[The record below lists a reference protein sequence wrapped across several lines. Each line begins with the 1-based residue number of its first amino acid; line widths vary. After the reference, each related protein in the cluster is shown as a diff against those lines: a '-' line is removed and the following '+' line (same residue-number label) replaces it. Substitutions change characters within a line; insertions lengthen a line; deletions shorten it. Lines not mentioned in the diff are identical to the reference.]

1 MKKKIIITLIMLGV
15 AGAGWAAYFFF
26 FKDDTAKK
34 RETKIVSPEI
44 GKIEVLISTTGSV
57 QPRNRVEIKPTVG
70 GRIDSILV
78 EEGDKV
84 KKGQTV
90 AWMSS
95 TDRAVLLD
103 AAKSQGPEVIK
114 HWKEVY
120 KPTPLI
126 ASIDGEVIVRSI
138 EPGQSVTT
146 ATVVLVISDTL
157 IVNARVDE
165 TDIGKVKVGQDAKI
179 SLDAYADVK
188 ERGTVE
194 HISYE
199 SKVVSNVTT
208 YDVQVIPQK
217 TPSVFRSGMSA
228 DINIIQERKKDIMI
242 LPQEAIRK
250 EGKEVFVMV
259 KKAEKDPPVK
269 VQVETGIK
277 DLNNIEII
285 SGLTLEDKV
294 VIESKKFVLS
304 EKSTTT
310 NPFMPASPNTRGASG
325 AGGSRR

>member
-1 MKKKIIITLIMLGV
+1 MKKKIIIILIVLGV
-15 AGAGWAAYFFF
+15 AGAGWAAYYFY
-26 FKDDTAKK
+26 FKNDTAKK
-34 RETKIVSPEI
+34 SEIKIVSPEI
-44 GKIEVLISTTGSV
+44 GKIELLISTTGSI
-57 QPRNRVEIKPTVG
+57 QPRNRVEIKPTVN

-78 EEGDKV
+78 EEGSRV

-103 AAKSQGPEVIK
+103 AAKSQGEAVIK
-114 HWKEVY
+114 HWEEVY

-126 ASIDGEVIVRSI
+126 APIDGEVIVRNV

-146 ATVVLVISDTL
+146 ATPVLVISDTL

-188 ERGTVE
+188 ERGTVD

-199 SKVVSNVTT
+199 SRVVSNVTT
-208 YDVQVIPQK
+208 YDVQIIPRK
-217 TPSVFRSGMSA
+217 IPSVFRSGMSA

-242 LPQEAIRK
+242 LPQDAIRK
-250 EGKEVFVMV
+250 EGKELFVMV
-259 KKAEKDPPVK
+259 KKSEKDPPVK
-269 VQVETGIK
+269 VTVEIGIK
-277 DLNNIEII
+277 DMNNVEIV
-285 SGLTLEDKV
+285 SGLKLEDKV

-304 EKSTTT
+304 EKSKTT
-310 NPFMPASPNTRGASG
+310 NPFMPATPAPRGSAKRG
-325 AGGSRR
+325 N